1 MTETQAERLLAWYR
15 AHARDL
21 PWRRTRD
28 PYAIWVSEIML
39 QQTRVEAVLPYY
51 QGFMDR
57 FPTVRALAE
66 ATLDEV
72 LQVWE
77 GMGYYARA
85 RNLHRAAQLVV
96 DRHSGRLP
104 TDRQQLTA
112 LPGIGDY
119 TASALLSIAFGFD
132 ELALEG
138 NLRRV
143 LGRLYELKLDPRSP
157 AGERELRKLGQTM
170 LPAGRASQFNQ
181 ALMDLGATICTPRSP
196 RCDQCPL
203 QADCLAYRHGTQTDF
218 PARTLR
224 TPLPVR
230 QAVAAIW
237 ESGGRV
243 LLRRQPPDGLLGG
256 LWTFPGGF
264 LQEAESPVDGLRR
277 LLAQQFEAR
286 LVDQSALP
294 EMQHSFSHFKLIL
307 HPFRCQ
313 ITAGSRR
320 IREAADARW
329 VELERL
335 HEYPMGNLDRRL
347 ASQTLAS
354 R

>member
-1 MTETQAERLLAWYR
+1 
-15 AHARDL
+15 
-21 PWRRTRD
+21 
-28 PYAIWVSEIML
+28 ML
-39 QQTRVEAVLPYY
+39 QQTRVEVVLPYY

-57 FPTVRALAE
+57 FPTVQALAA

-72 LQVWE
+72 LQVWQ

-96 DRHSGRLP
+96 NRHSGRLP
-104 TDRQQLTA
+104 ADRQQLTA
-112 LPGIGDY
+112 LPGIGQY
-119 TASALLSIAFGFD
+119 TASALLSIAFGAD

-143 LGRLYELKLDPRSP
+143 LARLSELRLDPRSS
-157 AGERELRKLGQTM
+157 AGEAELHKHGQSM
-170 LPAGRASQFNQ
+170 LPAGQASQFNQ
-181 ALMDLGATICTPRSP
+181 AMMDLGATICTPRSP
-196 RCDQCPL
+196 LCDQCPL
-203 QADCLAYRHGTQTDF
+203 QGDCLAYRHGTQSDL
-218 PARTLR
+218 PLRTRR
-224 TPLPVR
+224 TPLPLR

-243 LLRRQPPDGLLGG
+243 LIRRQPADGLLGG
-256 LWTFPGGF
+256 LWAFPGGF
-264 LQEAESPVDGLRR
+264 LQKAEPPVDGLRR

-294 EMQHSFSHFKLIL
+294 ELQHSFTHFKLIL
-307 HPFRCQ
+307 YPFRCQ
-313 ITAGSRR
+313 VMAGSRR
-320 IREAADARW
+320 IREAAGTRW

-335 HEYPMGNLDRRL
+335 HEYPMGSLDRHL